1 MPLLSIENIG
11 ARLHAFDNNG
21 KNHATPLT
29 RRLYVLAASELCRL
43 LLD

>member
-21 KNHATPLT
+21 KNRRTLLT
-29 RRLYVLAASELCRL
+29 RHLYILAASELCRL

>member
-11 ARLHAFDNNG
+11 AQLHAVNNNG
-21 KNHATPLT
+21 KNRRTLLT
-29 RRLYVLAASELCRL
+29 RHLDILAASELCRL